1 MRPFAKLLAVAVA
14 VALLLPGL
22 AAALVACAMAD
33 CPMMDGGGA
42 GTHDCCPPAPATLS
56 MECCA
61 HAPTARTA
69 APVQPKIDPSSMV
82 AVAVVSSV
90 AIAEPAFAAGFL
102 PDRRQP
108 PPPLDCLARTCV
120 LRN

>member
-1 MRPFAKLLAVAVA
+1 MRPFAKLLALAVA

-22 AAALVACAMAD
+22 AAAFEACAMAD

-42 GTHDCCPPAPATLS
+42 GAHDCCPPAPATVS
-56 MECCA
+56 MDCCE
-61 HAPTARTA
+61 HAPTARAA
-69 APVQPKIDPSSMV
+69 APVVPERDPLTI
-82 AVAVVSSV
+82 V
-90 AIAEPAFAAGFL
+90 AIVGGSTAAIAVLPVAIPIL

-108 PPPLDCLARTCV
+108 HSPLDCLARTCV